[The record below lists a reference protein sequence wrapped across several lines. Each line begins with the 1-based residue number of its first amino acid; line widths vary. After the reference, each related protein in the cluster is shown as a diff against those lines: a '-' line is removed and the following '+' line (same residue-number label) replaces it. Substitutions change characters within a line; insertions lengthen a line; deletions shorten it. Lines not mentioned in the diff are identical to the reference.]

1 MFDIIV
7 SDLLRL
13 AHLLAVAVGFGVAVE
28 TEIFMLKRRR
38 TTVSAGMMSGLKH
51 RHSVI
56 LYALGAMWVTGAALV
71 ALRTGFLFDA
81 FTPKLWA
88 KVTVVTIL
96 SVNAM
101 FVAQVAM
108 PILAD
113 HAGQRISAL
122 PVTAQRALFAVAGI
136 SATSWL
142 VALLLGSSVLLKTSP
157 AWLFQ
162 SALPVA
168 YVLGILTANVVGQH
182 LYATRKDCRTKPAAF
197 ALPKLKRRPSP
208 PPKPHAPK
216 AKRPAPPRAAVTR
229 PLPTAPKPEP
239 AGSKQSK
246 APDLPPAKPVTAT
259 RDALAEKTATA
270 ATKPQQRKRAPEKK
284 LKTPNLEVRASDLA
298 IAFPQKLK
306 RQPRL
311 KPDPQAGPPLSPAQV
326 AARERLVEVTAE
338 LTASR

>member
-38 TTVSAGMMSGLKH
+38 TTVSPGMMSGLKH

-71 ALRTGFLFDA
+71 ALRTGFLLEA

-113 HAGQRISAL
+113 HTGQRISAL
-122 PVTAQRALFAVAGI
+122 PVTAQRALFAVAGV

-142 VALLLGSSVLLKTSP
+142 VALLLGSSTLLKTSP

-162 SALPVA
+162 SALPLA
-168 YVLGILTANVVGQH
+168 YVLGILIANVVGQH
-182 LYATRKDCRTKPAAF
+182 LYATRKDRRTNPTPF
-197 ALPKLKRRPSP
+197 ALRKLKRSPRPTA
-208 PPKPHAPK
+208 KPHALK
-216 AKRPAPPRAAVTR
+216 AKRPAPPRAAVTT
-229 PLPTAPKPEP
+229 PLPAAPTTEP
-239 AGSKQSK
+239 AVSLHERVPKVPRATPVPA
-246 APDLPPAKPVTAT
+246 APTVTAENT
-259 RDALAEKTATA
+259 KVT
-270 ATKPQQRKRAPEKK
+270 ATKPQGRKQMRARKP
-284 LKTPNLEVRASDLA
+284 KTPNVEVRASDLA

-306 RQPRL
+306 RQLRL

-326 AARERLVEVTAE
+326 ATRERLVEVAAE

>member
-13 AHLLAVAVGFGVAVE
+13 AHLLAVTVGFGVAVE

-38 TTVSAGMMSGLKH
+38 TTVSPGMMSGLRH

-71 ALRTGFLFDA
+71 ALRTGFLLDA

-88 KVTVVTIL
+88 KIIVVTIL

-113 HAGQRISAL
+113 HTGQRISAL
-122 PVTAQRALFAVAGI
+122 PVTARRALFAVAGI

-142 VALLLGSSVLLKTSP
+142 VALLLGSSALLKTSP

-162 SALPVA
+162 SALPIA
-168 YVLGILTANVVGQH
+168 YVIGILIANVAGQN
-182 LYATRKDCRTKPAAF
+182 LYATRKEGRAKPTAF
-197 ALPKLKRRPSP
+197 ALPKLKRRARPA
-208 PPKPHAPK
+208 PKSQAPK
-216 AKRPAPPRAAVTR
+216 ARRPAPPRAAVTK
-229 PLPTAPKPEP
+229 PLPAAPKPEP
-239 AGSKQSK
+239 AMVMRTKSPMVS
-246 APDLPPAKPVTAT
+246 PAVVAQAVPEAYAENTTTAV
-259 RDALAEKTATA
+259 
-270 ATKPQQRKRAPEKK
+270 TKPQQRKRAPAKK
-284 LKTPNLEVRASDLA
+284 VQTPKVEMRASDLA

-311 KPDPQAGPPLSPAQV
+311 KPDPQARAPLSPAQV
-326 AARERLVEVTAE
+326 AARERLVEVAAE
-338 LTASR
+338 LAASS